1 VRVIN
6 IFITCQDRAKSRV
19 KGCVYEE
26 VPRYLGREGRAYE
39 AVRTLKGPRS
49 LPAAGISELSGRP
62 SKS

>member
-39 AVRTLKGPRS
+39 AVRTLKDPRS
-49 LPAAGISELSGRP
+49 LPAAGI
-62 SKS
+62 